1 MRFLSCTAL
10 SIGLVLAA
18 HPALAQDAAPG
29 APTVVAPVTP
39 QARPA
44 TFADLAQKLL
54 PTVVNI
60 SSTGKAAENLE
71 PISPETPLQ
80 GMDVPPGSPF
90 EDFYNNYMSRQQGS
104 PLIENTSLGSG
115 FIIDAEKGYII
126 TNGHVIRDAADIRV
140 TLHNDASYRAEVVG
154 IDDKTDIA
162 LLKIDAQGAKLEEVE
177 YGDSDTLRVGDWI
190 MAIGN
195 PFGLGG
201 TVTAGI
207 VSARSRDINAGP
219 YDDFIQTDASINR
232 GNSGGPMF
240 NTKGDLIGINTAI
253 FSPSGGSV
261 GIGFAIPI
269 NMGKPVIN
277 QLIKYGH
284 TKRGWL
290 GVKIQT
296 VTPEIAEALGL
307 EGGPKGALIANVTAK
322 GPGEEAGLQPY
333 DILLS
338 FNGHDIRTMR
348 DLPRLVAEAE
358 IDTDIPVKVFREGK
372 IVDTTTRLG
381 ELEKAEAEGKA
392 ANALP
397 PAMPEGLPTLPD
409 TGDVPPMLT
418 TPEPLTPPPAAQP
431 APAAPKSLGLHYR
444 SLAMTIAPINSAASK
459 QFNLI
464 DGMNGLV
471 VTRVDDYSDAAHK
484 GMLPGDVILE
494 MDQTKVNASED
505 ILSAL
510 STARGQKRTSVIIL
524 VDRAGDERFVAIKL
538 TAPDKAKA
546 KPKTRAE

>member
-1 MRFLSCTAL
+1 MHFSLRAAL
-10 SIGLVLAA
+10 LTGLVLAA
-18 HPALAQDAAPG
+18 SSSWAADDVKVSAPSEAAPAF
-29 APTVVAPVTP
+29 APQP
-39 QARPA
+39 RPNS
-44 TFADLAQKLL
+44 FADLAQKLL

-60 SSTGKAAENLE
+60 SSTGKLPDGSQAAPVL
-71 PISPETPLQ
+71 ETPQ
-80 GMDVPPGSPF
+80 PEPGSPF
-90 EDFYNNYMSRQQGS
+90 EDFYENYMSRQQGG
-104 PLIENTSLGSG
+104 PLLENTSLGSG
-115 FIIDAEKGYII
+115 FIIDSEKGYVI

-154 IDDKTDIA
+154 VDDKTDIA
-162 LLKIDAQGAKLEEVE
+162 LLKIDSNGAKLNAVT
-177 YGDSDTLRVGDWI
+177 YGDSDGLRVGDWI

-240 NTKGDLIGINTAI
+240 NTKGELIGINTAI

-296 VTPEIAEALGL
+296 VTPEIAEALGM
-307 EGGPKGALIANVTAK
+307 EGTPRGALIANVTDK
-322 GPGEEAGLQPY
+322 GPGDEAGLLPY

-338 FNGHDIRTMR
+338 FNGHEIGAMR

-358 IDTDIPVKVFREGK
+358 IETDIPVKVFREGK

-381 ELEKAEAEGKA
+381 ALEKAEADGRVSDLVPGLVPNEGVDPDL
-392 ANALP
+392 LP
-397 PAMPEGLPTLPD
+397 PTAEDG
-409 TGDVPPMLT
+409 GALT
-418 TPEPLTPPPAAQP
+418 APAPQPEPPQ
-431 APAAPKSLGLHYR
+431 APKSQGLHYR
-444 SLAMTIAPINSAASK
+444 SLALTLAPITGELSK

-464 DGMNGLV
+464 EGMTGLV
-471 VTRVDDYSDAAHK
+471 ITKVDDYSDAAHK
-484 GMLPGDVILE
+484 GILPGDVILE
-494 MDQTKVNASED
+494 VDQNKVTASAD
-505 ILSAL
+505 VLSAIT
-510 STARGQKRTSVIIL
+510 TARAQKRTSILML
-524 VDRAGDERFVAIKL
+524 VDRAGDERFVAVKL
-538 TAPDKAKA
+538 TAKAKTKKKA
-546 KPKTRAE
+546 S